1 MSTDPGG
8 GLIEDLRYVIIDRM
22 EKWIIST
29 NHAEEQSS
37 VSSLGVPV
45 QEITF
50 QSPEIEKGVDSNMH
64 LI

>member
-1 MSTDPGG
+1 
-8 GLIEDLRYVIIDRM
+8 M

-29 NHAEEQSS
+29 NHAVEQSS

-50 QSPEIEKGVDSNMH
+50 QSPEIEKAVDSNMH
-64 LI
+64 LILQIMLEVTKKSVTCNNDM

>member
-1 MSTDPGG
+1 
-8 GLIEDLRYVIIDRM
+8 M

-37 VSSLGVPV
+37 VYSLGVPV

-50 QSPEIEKGVDSNMH
+50 QSPEIEKGVDSNMP

>member
-1 MSTDPGG
+1 
-8 GLIEDLRYVIIDRM
+8 M

-29 NHAEEQSS
+29 NHAEEQSG
-37 VSSLGVPV
+37 VYSLGVPV

-50 QSPEIEKGVDSNMH
+50 QSPEIEKGVGRNMH

>member
-1 MSTDPGG
+1 
-8 GLIEDLRYVIIDRM
+8 M

-64 LI
+64 LILQIMLEVTKKSVTCNNDM

>member
-1 MSTDPGG
+1 
-8 GLIEDLRYVIIDRM
+8 M

-29 NHAEEQSS
+29 NHAEEQSN
-37 VSSLGVPV
+37 VYSLGVPV

-50 QSPEIEKGVDSNMH
+50 QSPEIEKGIDSNMH

>member
-1 MSTDPGG
+1 
-8 GLIEDLRYVIIDRM
+8 M
-22 EKWIIST
+22 EKWIILT
-29 NHAEEQSS
+29 NHAEEQSN
-37 VSSLGVPV
+37 VYSLGVPM

>member
-1 MSTDPGG
+1 
-8 GLIEDLRYVIIDRM
+8 M

-29 NHAEEQSS
+29 NHAEEQSN
-37 VSSLGVPV
+37 VYSLGVPV

-50 QSPEIEKGVDSNMH
+50 HSPEIEKGIDSNIH

>member
-1 MSTDPGG
+1 
-8 GLIEDLRYVIIDRM
+8 M

-29 NHAEEQSS
+29 NHAEEQSN
-37 VSSLGVPV
+37 VYSLGVPV

-64 LI
+64 LIQQIMLEVTKKSVICNNYM

>member
-1 MSTDPGG
+1 MK
-8 GLIEDLRYVIIDRM
+8 
-22 EKWIIST
+22 KWIILT
-29 NHAEEQSS
+29 NHAEEQRN
-37 VSSLGVPV
+37 VYSLGAPV

>member
-1 MSTDPGG
+1 
-8 GLIEDLRYVIIDRM
+8 M

-29 NHAEEQSS
+29 NHAVEQSN
-37 VSSLGVPV
+37 VYSLGVPV

-50 QSPEIEKGVDSNMH
+50 QSPEIEKGVGSNTH